1 MFTAF
6 LLALCAAISQAA
18 DWNSLMAEAG
28 KLQTQGA
35 YTEAETK
42 FQEALSEAESF
53 DAADRRLGLTLNNLG
68 ALYRRQG
75 KYPLAEEQYNRA
87 LSIWSETGG
96 PVTTALNNLA
106 VLFVDQGRYAEA
118 EANYRKAISIE
129 ERKHGASD
137 PVLA

>member
-6 LLALCAAISQAA
+6 LLALCAAIAQAA

-53 DAADRRLGLTLNNLG
+53 GAADRRLGLTLNNLG
-68 ALYRRQG
+68 ALYRRRVSTHSRRSG
-75 KYPLAEEQYNRA
+75 
-87 LSIWSETGG
+87 I
-96 PVTTALNNLA
+96 
-106 VLFVDQGRYAEA
+106 
-118 EANYRKAISIE
+118 IE
-129 ERKHGASD
+129 RCRFGVKPAAPS
-137 PVLA
+137 PRP